1 MARKEALSFY
11 DVGAKLKF
19 MSADWKIKQKRSKG
33 RMMSFAVANNP
44 SGKGQAW
51 RLVSKAFAAANK

>member
-1 MARKEALSFY
+1 
-11 DVGAKLKF
+11 
-19 MSADWKIKQKRSKG
+19 
-33 RMMSFAVANNP
+33 MMSFAVANNP